1 MDGLSVGEM
10 SAGNEGDSKERNLRV
25 LYLNRILTSIG
36 DYLVSPF
43 LRVYAVM
50 IGASTSELGFFTSMS
65 SLSSNVLQIF
75 FGRLTDR
82 LKKRVPLIAALGIA
96 SSLIWGMVALA
107 KTPETYIWLIVVR
120 MLLVSA
126 LSPASMTLMG
136 DLIPVNGRGVVTA
149 SLNFW
154 TSLGGLAA
162 IVASGIVM
170 TILGEDSGVFTIPLV
185 SAAALGIL
193 AYVVLLAIKESPRRV
208 ITRRPI
214 LDVRSLIADVNV
226 NPSFRSLCATQALYV
241 LAMSIAWPV
250 FPVTMVKILN
260 ASMFDV
266 SLASVASIASSLIA
280 QRFAGRLCD
289 RVGRKPLITLGR
301 FSFIFYPVTYMFAPS
316 IYAIIAVNFV
326 LGFPSA
332 LFSTAL
338 LVFLLDNTADDLRGE
353 LTAFYNLSVGL
364 SGFIGSLVGGVFAD
378 YLLATMGL
386 WEGCATLYAISAVGR
401 LCGAYL
407 VYRKLEE
414 PRRYPSTLRMELM
427 SLVKRV
433 GDYVK
438 RRV

>member
-1 MDGLSVGEM
+1 MSDGGETDM
-10 SAGNEGDSKERNLRV
+10 RERNLRL
-25 LYLNRILTSIG
+25 LYLNRILASIG

-43 LRVYAVM
+43 LSVYAVM

-65 SLSSNVLQIF
+65 SLSSNVLQIL

-82 LKKRVPLIAALGIA
+82 LRRRVPLIAALGIA

-107 KTPETYIWLIVVR
+107 KTPETYIWLVVAR

-136 DLIPVNGRGVVTA
+136 DLIPVDGRGVVTA
-149 SLNFW
+149 SINFW
-154 TSLGGLAA
+154 TGSGGLAA
-162 IVASGIVM
+162 IVVSGFVM
-170 TILGEDSGVFTIPLV
+170 TTLGGETGVFMIPLL
-185 SAAALGIL
+185 SAAGLGIL
-193 AYVVLLAIKESPRRV
+193 AYAVLLAIREPPRRV
-208 ITRRPI
+208 VTRRPI
-214 LDVRSLIADVNV
+214 FDVRSLIADVYV
-226 NPSFRSLCATQALYV
+226 NPGFRSLCVTQTLYV

-250 FPVTMVKILN
+250 FPVTMVRILN
-260 ASMFDV
+260 ASMFDA
-266 SLASVASIASSLIA
+266 SLASVASMVSSLIA

-301 FSFIFYPVTYMFAPS
+301 FAFVLYPLTYMVAPN
-316 IYAIIAVNFV
+316 IYVIIAVNFI

-364 SGFIGSLVGGVFAD
+364 SGFVGSLVGGVIAD
-378 YLLATMGL
+378 HLLAALGL
-386 WEGCATLYAISAVGR
+386 WEGCAVLYAVSAVGR

-407 VYRKLEE
+407 VHRRLEE
-414 PRRYPSTLRMELM
+414 PKRYPSTLRTEVLN
-427 SLVKRV
+427 LVERLS
-433 GDYVK
+433 GYFK